1 MLLVALPCLICCSR
15 VCKVNRY
22 AFLLFESIDS
32 PIILP
37 GISRL
42 KKSLAAKKA
51 ACGPPY
57 PSGTP
62 KRCEFPNAISAP
74 ISFGLFNKHSD
85 NISVAQTA
93 IVYNKKQVNNCL

>member
-22 AFLLFESIDS
+22 AFLLLESIDS
-32 PIILP
+32 PMILP

-42 KKSLAAKKA
+42 NESLAAKNA
-51 ACGPPY
+51 ACGPPK

-62 KRCEFPNAISAP
+62 KRCEFPSAMSAP
-74 ISFGLFNKHSD
+74 ISFGLFNKHNDSK
-85 NISVAQTA
+85 SVAQMT
-93 IVYNKKQVNNCL
+93 IVF